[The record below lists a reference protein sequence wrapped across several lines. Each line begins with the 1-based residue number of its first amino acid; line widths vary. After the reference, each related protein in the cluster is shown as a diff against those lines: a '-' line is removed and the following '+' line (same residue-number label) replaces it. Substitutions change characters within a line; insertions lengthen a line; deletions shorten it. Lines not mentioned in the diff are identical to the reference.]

1 MQKTKLA
8 PDFSQKE
15 AAGVV
20 FRAVLGLAVVVVLVL
35 PATLRNHDAEI
46 SALRFTEAQLTV
58 RESATEHRRDTFEA
72 HRLAYEAKPN
82 SALASIGSAKA
93 QFGRR

>member
-8 PDFSQKE
+8 PLFSQKE

-46 SALRFTEAQLTV
+46 SALKFTEAQLTL

-72 HRLAYEAKPN
+72 HRLAYEAKANN
-82 SALASIGSAKA
+82 SLAFIGSAKA
-93 QFGRR
+93 PSARR

>member
-1 MQKTKLA
+1 MRKNKPA
-8 PDFSQKE
+8 PDLSHKE

-20 FRAVLGLAVVVVLVL
+20 FRAVLGLAVVVALVL
-35 PATLRNHDAEI
+35 PATFRNHDAEI
-46 SALRFTEAQLTV
+46 SALEFAQAQLTL

-82 SALASIGSAKA
+82 STLAFIASAKA
-93 QFGRR
+93 QFAK